1 MEFSTPQSR
10 DYLHELYTISE
21 GDTNSEVSMYD
32 VGAALGLEKAD
43 AGTIAEELM
52 VEGWVELKTLA
63 GGISITTEG
72 LKALNVKD
80 VSEGSNSSIIKLGD
94 DIVISDQARS
104 AVADI
109 VAEVKNT
116 LTGSPADY
124 LQIEEIII
132 DIKTLEIQM
141 LSPKPK
147 TSVLR
152 EVLRSLATSLLA
164 IGADKISRD
173 LHEMIGSET

>member
-10 DYLHELYTISE
+10 DYLYELYTISE

-63 GGISITTEG
+63 GGISITAEG

-80 VSEGSNSSIIKLGD
+80 PSAGSNS
-94 DIVISDQARS
+94 
-104 AVADI
+104 
-109 VAEVKNT
+109 T
-116 LTGSPADY
+116 
-124 LQIEEIII
+124 
-132 DIKTLEIQM
+132 
-141 LSPKPK
+141 
-147 TSVLR
+147 
-152 EVLRSLATSLLA
+152 
-164 IGADKISRD
+164 
-173 LHEMIGSET
+173 HH